1 MTAKI
6 RKKSFLLWLDRSLS
20 QGLGRQLLILFG
32 LMLAAFVV
40 AHLLLLLSFSDW
52 AGFCER
58 QGVSR
63 WIAPLYLLIDGNA
76 FTSVYENGANKWT
89 VTIACGIY
97 IIGVFIFTGMMVSV
111 ITNIIER
118 RVDDHR
124 NGLVHYLISGHYVL
138 MGFDDTV
145 SSFIGHIYTKDADA
159 DILLLTS
166 KAPVEVREKLRNS
179 LPEDQVDRIIINY
192 GHRTSTEEYP
202 KIHLEKAKEIFVV
215 GYHGNTAHDAI
226 NIECLDSICKYLS
239 AHEEKGKPE
248 RITCV
253 FKDVDT
259 YVAFQSSDIFVQL
272 RSLHIEFVPYNYHV
286 GWAHQI
292 LMSEQYLGC
301 STNVPYSY
309 PTLYGNGV
317 VPEDKHFVHL
327 VFVGT
332 TNAAVAIAIEA
343 AHLLH
348 FPNFSKENGRRTLIT
363 FIDKNADTEKNEFI
377 TRNRHFFEVQ
387 PYLYLDL
394 STETGDMDKALPE
407 QRKEHVRPF
416 EHTGFLDV
424 QFQFIKGDVFSH
436 AVQERIASW
445 ALDSDHQYLS
455 LFLAQA
461 NHRQN
466 FVMAMNMPDAVYD
479 KDIPVFIRQD
489 RSDNLVTNLRT
500 VSKAGGSKPFTTW
513 NGEETKEEMRSPRYT
528 HLYPFGM
535 AETVYDSNEVYL
547 RQAKLINY
555 LYDTAKK
562 YDYRQFE
569 GILTLES
576 TPEQEIWEKANE
588 LWLDLPVALQWSN
601 LYAAYSIDTKLNTLR
616 AMRRLDSGD
625 HTQDF
630 WALSDKEIDILAGVE
645 HNRWNVEKLLMGF
658 RKPLPAE
665 DKYSTSDSE
674 AKAKLKRNKELLVHH
689 DIRPTDALDGII
701 ALDLEFSKYIPWI
714 LKMGKDDLTC

>member
-1 MTAKI
+1 
-6 RKKSFLLWLDRSLS
+6 
-20 QGLGRQLLILFG
+20 
-32 LMLAAFVV
+32 
-40 AHLLLLLSFSDW
+40 
-52 AGFCER
+52 
-58 QGVSR
+58 
-63 WIAPLYLLIDGNA
+63 
-76 FTSVYENGANKWT
+76 
-89 VTIACGIY
+89 
-97 IIGVFIFTGMMVSV
+97 
-111 ITNIIER
+111 
-118 RVDDHR
+118 
-124 NGLVHYLISGHYVL
+124 
-138 MGFDDTV
+138 
-145 SSFIGHIYTKDADA
+145 
-159 DILLLTS
+159 
-166 KAPVEVREKLRNS
+166 
-179 LPEDQVDRIIINY
+179 
-192 GHRTSTEEYP
+192 
-202 KIHLEKAKEIFVV
+202 
-215 GYHGNTAHDAI
+215 
-226 NIECLDSICKYLS
+226 
-239 AHEEKGKPE
+239 
-248 RITCV
+248 
-253 FKDVDT
+253 
-259 YVAFQSSDIFVQL
+259 
-272 RSLHIEFVPYNYHV
+272 
-286 GWAHQI
+286 
-292 LMSEQYLGC
+292 
-301 STNVPYSY
+301 
-309 PTLYGNGV
+309 
-317 VPEDKHFVHL
+317 
-327 VFVGT
+327 
-332 TNAAVAIAIEA
+332 
-343 AHLLH
+343 
-348 FPNFSKENGRRTLIT
+348 
-363 FIDKNADTEKNEFI
+363 
-377 TRNRHFFEVQ
+377 
-387 PYLYLDL
+387 
-394 STETGDMDKALPE
+394 MDKALPE

-701 ALDLEFSKYIPWI
+701 ALDLEFSKYIPRI